1 MAVGGVGP
9 RTPRATQ
16 NPSASTNR
24 GAIVITNPNQGIDYT
39 RATNSPTKGRTSASM
54 ATQDSKAQLSAAKN
68 QLDDLVREEKVVLGK
83 IKTILA
89 ELKQLREDNP
99 GGVNNSLIIKKQ
111 KELTEQYTRL
121 SEIKNL
127 KAATAKLIKE
137 FTSSVAEA
145 ETTAAA
151 NAAAQ
156 QPTVLKE
163 DKSAKMNLSACKD
176 LYFRGTEQFMA
187 ETKDISANAPGKPAE
202 WRDYLADTSYK
213 TAEKLWGLG
222 VATKGRI
229 QTFVP
234 PSTAGTDSKATKPK
248 DSSSGG
254 SNVALGRRMF
264 QFHYNPGSVTM
275 TYGSVSGVDLGLIA
289 SGGGLSNVYSALG
302 QVQFELLVNRM
313 PDMKYI
319 KPNGNYRKDGVNYLE
334 VYDRVPLGE
343 QVGRPNELKEIYNK
357 GTMYDIEFLLKI
369 LMGGVSYKSW
379 LRGNELTS
387 DLGFAIPQP
396 VELHMGNRLRYVI
409 SVTNIS
415 LKHVI
420 FNERMVP
427 LFTTLSITAN
437 RIPADAIGTTNTDL
451 NDVGSTQGGSQ

>member
-1 MAVGGVGP
+1 
-9 RTPRATQ
+9 
-16 NPSASTNR
+16 
-24 GAIVITNPNQGIDYT
+24 
-39 RATNSPTKGRTSASM
+39 
-54 ATQDSKAQLSAAKN
+54 
-68 QLDDLVREEKVVLGK
+68 
-83 IKTILA
+83 
-89 ELKQLREDNP
+89 
-99 GGVNNSLIIKKQ
+99 
-111 KELTEQYTRL
+111 
-121 SEIKNL
+121 
-127 KAATAKLIKE
+127 
-137 FTSSVAEA
+137 
-145 ETTAAA
+145 
-151 NAAAQ
+151 
-156 QPTVLKE
+156 
-163 DKSAKMNLSACKD
+163 
-176 LYFRGTEQFMA
+176 
-187 ETKDISANAPGKPAE
+187 
-202 WRDYLADTSYK
+202 
-213 TAEKLWGLG
+213 
-222 VATKGRI
+222 
-229 QTFVP
+229 
-234 PSTAGTDSKATKPK
+234 
-248 DSSSGG
+248 
-254 SNVALGRRMF
+254 
-264 QFHYNPGSVTM
+264 M

-319 KPNGNYRKDGVNYLE
+319 QPSGNYRKDGVNYLE
-334 VYDRVPLGE
+334 VYDRTPLVD

-409 SVTNIS
+409 SVTNIA

-451 NDVGSTQGGSQ
+451 DSIGSTQGGN

>member
-1 MAVGGVGP
+1 MAIRGTRP
-9 RTPRATQ
+9 TARRFTP
-16 NPSASTNR
+16 NPSAANNK
-24 GAIVITNPNQGIDYT
+24 GAIVVENPSQGINLA
-39 RATNSPTKGRTSASM
+39 RAKNSPTKGRTVAT
-54 ATQDSKAQLSAAKN
+54 ARTQDTKALLSSAQN
-68 QLDDLVREEKVVLGK
+68 TLDDLVTEERSVLKK
-83 IKTILA
+83 IKELQA
-89 ELKQLREDNP
+89 EIKLLKEDNP
-99 GGVNNSLIIKKQ
+99 GGVNNTLITQRTKDLNK
-111 KELTEQYTRL
+111 QYTRL
-121 SEIKNL
+121 SEIKTL
-127 KAATAKLIKE
+127 KTQTSARIKQ
-137 FTSSVAEA
+137 FTTSVAEA
-145 ETTAAA
+145 ETSAAA
-151 NAAAQ
+151 NA
-156 QPTVLKE
+156 PTPTPLKE
-163 DKSAKMNLSACKD
+163 DKSAKMNLSACKE
-176 LYFRGTEQFMA
+176 LYFRGTELFMT
-187 ETKDISANAPGKPAE
+187 EVKDVAANAPGRSTE

-234 PSTAGTDSKATKPK
+234 PATAGTDSKAKKPK
-248 DSSSGG
+248 DSTSGG
-254 SNVALGRRMF
+254 STLALGRRMF
-264 QFHYNPGSVTM
+264 QFHYNPGSVNM

-319 KPNGNYRKDGVNYLE
+319 QPGGNYRKDGVNYLE
-334 VYDRVPLGE
+334 VYDRTPLVD
-343 QVGRPNELKEIYNK
+343 QLGRPNELKEIYNK

-396 VELHMGNRLRYVI
+396 VELHLGNRLRYVI
-409 SVTNIS
+409 SITNLS

-451 NDVGSTQGGSQ
+451 DDSTFSQGAS